1 MVVGFVNAGIMK
13 LTQAVG
19 VIMGANIGTT
29 ITAQLIGFNT
39 ISADNFILKLL
50 KPSSL
55 APIAIAVGICMYL
68 ISKKRKM
75 VELGEVLIGF
85 GILFAGMQSMES
97 AVKSLSS
104 LPEFKQ
110 VFLMFTNP
118 VVGVLIGA
126 AITGIIQSSSASVG
140 ILQAFATSGLVTFS
154 SAAPIIM
161 GQNIGTCVTA
171 LLSSI
176 GANKTARKAALIH
189 LYFNVIGTIIFLT
202 AIYLFQTFIGFPFW
216 QKYINAQ
223 DIANFHTVFN
233 ITNTIILLPFSNLLV
248 KLANMTIKTTPAEA
262 EITTK
267 LDERLFICARNGN
280 RAG

>member
-1 MVVGFVNAGIMK
+1 
-13 LTQAVG
+13 
-19 VIMGANIGTT
+19 
-29 ITAQLIGFNT
+29 
-39 ISADNFILKLL
+39 
-50 KPSSL
+50 
-55 APIAIAVGICMYL
+55 
-68 ISKKRKM
+68 
-75 VELGEVLIGF
+75 
-85 GILFAGMQSMES
+85 
-97 AVKSLSS
+97 
-104 LPEFKQ
+104 
-110 VFLMFTNP
+110 
-118 VVGVLIGA
+118 
-126 AITGIIQSSSASVG
+126 
-140 ILQAFATSGLVTFS
+140 
-154 SAAPIIM
+154 M

-267 LDERLFICARNGN
+267 LDERLLSVPAMAIEQVKGLVISMFLLAKENNNPWKKRCF
-280 RAG
+280 